1 MTRRRLL
8 GCIAAIAVALSLP
21 VDADEP
27 ALVQAAERGDLAAV
41 RKLLDT
47 GTPVDT
53 RDSRRRT
60 PLLAATHANRV
71 AVAKL
76 LIERGADV
84 NAKDDIQDSP
94 YLYAEIG
101 RAHV

>member
-1 MTRRRLL
+1 MITTRRRLL

-53 RDSRRRT
+53 RDS
-60 PLLAATHANRV
+60 
-71 AVAKL
+71 
-76 LIERGADV
+76 
-84 NAKDDIQDSP
+84 Q
-94 YLYAEIG
+94 IG